1 MARVIAIIALLWAAT
16 GCRVS
21 REMKLCRVI
30 DESTL
35 QPIGGAEVRMRP
47 YAPIHPFWPRGDA
60 GVTDANGEVRL
71 SLPSDF
77 WWYFSGARAAGYS
90 EVKHPAREVPPDGAF
105 AVFYTQR
112 LAAEDDGRP
121 R

>member
-1 MARVIAIIALLWAAT
+1 MARFIAIIALLGVA

-21 REMKLCRVI
+21 RQMKLCRVS
-30 DESTL
+30 DERSL
-35 QPIGGAEVRMRP
+35 EPIGRGEGHMRP
-47 YAPIHPFWPRGDA
+47 FAPLHPFWPRGDA

-71 SLPSDF
+71 SLPNDF

-105 AVFYTQR
+105 AVFYMQR
-112 LAAEDDGRP
+112 VKTADTAWSP
-121 R
+121 